1 MNNLKIN
8 DLWINFQ
15 ERVDGLPLLLT
26 YGHAA
31 SLLSCSKA
39 QIQRGIQQGDLA
51 VSKTPGGKSKRSKR
65 ITTASV
71 IAWMQKY
78 SD

>member
-1 MNNLKIN
+1 MKIN
-8 DLWINFQ
+8 PEDFGKQFPEGVNN
-15 ERVDGLPLLLT
+15 LPLLLT
-26 YGHAA
+26 YEHAA
-31 SLLSCSKA
+31 TLLSCSKA